1 MDPNIKKVK
10 RKNGDKRYAV
20 TVLCDSFFSMFDQ
33 VRMPKDEDMKK
44 GKLAVI
50 RKDVKKPTLKEKAAD
65 DFKSW
70 LDLDTDSAE
79 EEPINEDLG
88 MRMDQDYQLA
98 LDIKDELVP
107 LAFEYFLDLV
117 DEGKR
122 DEDKENEEHL
132 KDCNT

>member
-1 MDPNIKKVK
+1 
-10 RKNGDKRYAV
+10 
-20 TVLCDSFFSMFDQ
+20 
-33 VRMPKDEDMKK
+33 MPKDEDMKK

-117 DEGKR
+117 DEGKK